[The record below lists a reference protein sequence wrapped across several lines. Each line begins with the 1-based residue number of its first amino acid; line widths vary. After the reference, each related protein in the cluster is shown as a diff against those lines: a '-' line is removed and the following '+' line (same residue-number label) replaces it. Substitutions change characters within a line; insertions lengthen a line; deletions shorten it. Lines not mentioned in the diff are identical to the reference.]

1 MEDFIMSPKVDFAF
15 KELMRDATV
24 RKGFLSAVLDIKAD
38 DIKETVLL
46 NTNLSK
52 LHEDEKQG
60 ILDVRL
66 TMNNNTEIDIEI
78 NLAYMRA
85 WADRSTFYVS
95 KMLVEQ
101 VGINKRYSNI
111 KKCIGINILDFDYIR
126 ATKRFHTIYHIRE
139 DTEPIKYTD
148 ILEIHIVELPKLP
161 QTDDGTDLYDWI
173 RFIKAENKGEFE
185 IEGISCPG
193 GWAVYRTVVGQ
204 HHDIRQLALRRKI
217 ARNLRVVGSVILQIR
232 WSINSRIEY
241 ENRFLQFEPHD
252 INWSNVIGISR
263 HKYKT
268 ISRVAKS
275 ICQKRRSEIDIRTLL
290 FELHDTGKA
299 ITGIWTCYTFLGKM
313 RKPYLVAVVV
323 AFHHGHP
330 IALRYRLQV
339 NVLSIDCSCIK
350 RKWPNPS
357 RKELDVCDLV
367 VFAQ

>member
-111 KKCIGINILDFDYIR
+111 KKCIGINILDFDYIK
-126 ATKRFHTIYHIRE
+126 ATKRFHTVYHIRE

-148 ILEIHIVELPKLP
+148 IFEIHIVELPKLP

-173 RFIKAENKGEFE
+173 RFIKADNKGEFE
-185 IEGISCPG
+185 MLAQQSQYLKTAFEKLEEISADQEKRLEYTARQKALYDYNTYMEESYERGVEEGIEKG
-193 GWAVYRTVVGQ
+193 ILTTLADLVKNGIITVVQAASQAQMTVDEFKNKTG
-204 HHDIRQLALRRKI
+204 LA
-217 ARNLRVVGSVILQIR
+217 V
-232 WSINSRIEY
+232 
-241 ENRFLQFEPHD
+241 
-252 INWSNVIGISR
+252 
-263 HKYKT
+263 
-268 ISRVAKS
+268 
-275 ICQKRRSEIDIRTLL
+275 
-290 FELHDTGKA
+290 
-299 ITGIWTCYTFLGKM
+299 
-313 RKPYLVAVVV
+313 
-323 AFHHGHP
+323 
-330 IALRYRLQV
+330 
-339 NVLSIDCSCIK
+339 
-350 RKWPNPS
+350 
-357 RKELDVCDLV
+357 
-367 VFAQ
+367 